1 MFKYEKWLGAG
12 LGWAVGGPVG
22 GLLGFFAGKLIEQG
36 NGDNANSITQG
47 LTEFEINLAVL
58 ASHLIKIDGRISLEE
73 VTFVTDFLNTH
84 FDSSYS
90 ARRTQMVNH
99 CMQKEYDLSA
109 ACDQIRVNTPYATRV
124 QVIHFLF
131 DVALC
136 DGELN
141 ERENYFI
148 FRIAGYLNVNDVE
161 FKRIKTERTAQV
173 VAQVSVYEVLGVQ
186 RSAGMEEIRNAYR
199 KLVLKYHP
207 DRNKTATEQEKKE
220 LSIRFQRIHEAYEQI
235 KKDRE

>member
-84 FDSSYS
+84 FDSNYS

-186 RSAGMEEIRNAYR
+186 RSASMEEIRNAYR

>member
-84 FDSSYS
+84 FDSNYT

-109 ACDQIRVNTPYATRV
+109 ACDQIRINTPYATRV

-186 RSAGMEEIRNAYR
+186 RSASMEEIRNAYR

-235 KKDRE
+235 KKERE

>member
-58 ASHLIKIDGRISLEE
+58 ASHLIKIDGRISLVE

-84 FDSSYS
+84 FDSNYT

-109 ACDQIRVNTPYATRV
+109 ACDQIRINTPYATRV

-136 DGELN
+136 DGDLN

>member
-36 NGDNANSITQG
+36 NGDNSNSITQG

-73 VTFVTDFLNTH
+73 VSFVTDFLNTH
-84 FDSSYS
+84 FDSNYS

-109 ACDQIRVNTPYATRV
+109 ACDQIRINTPQATRI